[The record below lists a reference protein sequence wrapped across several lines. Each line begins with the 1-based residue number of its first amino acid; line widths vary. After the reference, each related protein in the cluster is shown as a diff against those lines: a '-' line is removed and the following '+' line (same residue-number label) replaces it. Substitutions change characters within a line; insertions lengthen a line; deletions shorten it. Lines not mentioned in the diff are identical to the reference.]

1 MRKKI
6 SPKKKPTTK
15 KTSSKKR
22 NVKKTSQKKVTPVP
36 RAIATSKKEEATILT
51 KIKGLFEDTATKIKT
66 VLPGEAENV
75 SKEPDQRESE
85 IK

>member
-1 MRKKI
+1 M
-6 SPKKKPTTK
+6 
-15 KTSSKKR
+15 
-22 NVKKTSQKKVTPVP
+22 TPVP